1 MMNALK
7 ELLRMPADPGAGMS
21 VGELVMRTPLGQL
34 EETVKA
40 LMGSRP
46 HAEVRQAM
54 VERIARAPLADFE
67 MLKAI
72 YLKYCADTEH

>member
-7 ELLRMPADPGAGMS
+7 ELLRMPADPGAGLS
-21 VGELVMRTPLGQL
+21 VDELMKRTPLEEL

-40 LMGSRP
+40 LTRCRP
-46 HAEVRQAM
+46 HAEVRRAM
-54 VERIARAPLADFE
+54 VERIARALLADFD

-72 YLKYCADTEH
+72 YMEYFGDTAQ